1 MAVAVDT
8 VTWDLEP
15 LVGGK
20 GPAGVD
26 ELLDEAEAIA
36 TQLSEQRGKVA
47 SFGPAELESFM
58 RALERLADLT
68 GRAGSYAALWFSTDT
83 TDPERGA
90 LLQRVQERSTAISTK
105 LVFFELEWATLEDDR
120 AEELLAHEGLAF
132 CRHHLRM
139 QRRYRDF
146 LLSEPEEKIL
156 KEKAVTGS
164 AAWSRLFE
172 EHTSTIQAELDG
184 ERVPLMEALSRL
196 QDPDR
201 AVRRRAAEAVTA
213 ALAPGLRMRAFI
225 YNTLVYDKA
234 VDDRLRGY
242 PHWLAARNLAN
253 EVSDGSVRSLIEAVT
268 ARYDIPQ
275 RWYALKAKLLGL
287 DRLADYDR
295 MAPLVADDVTMAWDE
310 AVELVL
316 DSYRSFSDELGAAA
330 ARFVNE
336 PWIDAPVRP
345 GKRPGAFCS
354 YTVPSVHPY
363 ILLNWTNRRRDALT
377 LAHELGHGV
386 HALLASVQGIFHQS
400 TPLTLAETASV
411 FGETIV
417 FGRLLDQID
426 DPRQRLGLLAENLEG
441 AIATVFRQIAMNRFE
456 DAVHEARR
464 AQGEL
469 SVDTLCSLWRQTQ
482 EAMLGDSVELTKGY
496 DTWWSYVPHF
506 IGAPGYV
513 YAYAYGQL
521 LALSVYRRYEELGD
535 AFVDDYLTMLRSGGS
550 MSPEE
555 LGALVGIDLTDP
567 GFWDK
572 GLSLVEERLRQAE
585 ALAAS
590 L

>member
-330 ARFVNE
+330 ARIVNE

-345 GKRPGAFCS
+345 GKRHGAFCS

>member
-1 MAVAVDT
+1 MAVRAEE

-15 LVGGK
+15 LVDGR

-26 ELLDEAEAIA
+26 DLLDEAGRLAGELTA
-36 TQLSEQRGKVA
+36 QRGRVA

-58 RALERLADLT
+58 RALERIADLV

-83 TDPERGA
+83 TDARRGA
-90 LLQRVQERSTAISTK
+90 LLQRVQERSTAISTE
-105 LVFFELEWATLEDDR
+105 LVFFELEWAALDDEQVAR
-120 AEELLAHEGLAF
+120 LLADERLSF
-132 CRHHLRM
+132 CRHHLQT

-146 LLSEPEEKIL
+146 LLSEPEERIL

-172 EHTSTIQAELDG
+172 EHTSTITVELDDG
-184 ERVPLMEALSRL
+184 VLPLSAALSRL

-201 AVRRRAAEAVTA
+201 AVRRATAEAITR
-213 ALAPGLRMRAFI
+213 ALAPGLRMRTFI

-253 EVSDGSVRSLIEAVT
+253 EVSDESVRSLIDAVT

-295 MAPLVADDVTMAWDE
+295 VAPLAKDDVTMGWEE

-316 DSYRSFSDELGAAA
+316 DSYRSFSGELGAAA
-330 ARFVNE
+330 ARFVDE
-336 PWIDAPVRP
+336 GWIDAPVRP

-363 ILLNWTNRRRDALT
+363 ILLNWTDRRRDALT

-417 FGRLLDQID
+417 FGRLLSQID
-426 DPRQRLGLLAENLEG
+426 DRAERLALLAENLEG
-441 AIATVFRQIAMNRFE
+441 AIATVFRQVAMNRFE

-464 AQGEL
+464 SQGEL
-469 SVDTLCSLWRQTQ
+469 SVEELCGMWRATQ
-482 EAMLGDSVELTKGY
+482 QAMLGDAVELSEGY

-521 LALSVYRRYEELGD
+521 LALSVYRRYEELGE
-535 AFVDDYLTMLRSGGS
+535 AFVDDYVAMLRAGGS
-550 MSPEE
+550 RSPEE
-555 LGALVGIDLTDP
+555 LGELVGIDLTDP

-572 GLSLVEERLRQAE
+572 GLSLVEDRLRQAE
-585 ALAAS
+585 ALAS
-590 L
+590 S